1 MSHLLEEYAK
11 NLGVKI
17 SLPIVKDHFFPLT
30 IEKYITLANDDDIQS
45 KHYPFYE
52 LVLNLLSPFL
62 KNNSIKVVQL
72 GGKSKIEGVD
82 QALNLTFKQQSFLL
96 SNSLLH
102 LGSDNALNHL
112 ASAKKIPT
120 VNLFGNTYP
129 EVNRPIFSSPSMNV
143 NLAPKWDKKPCF
155 DSQDPKSQITKIKPE
170 VVAQSVLDLLKITEP
185 RVNFKTLYAG
195 SGFNQDLLEIVPTA
209 FTRLNVS
216 ANQRIML
223 RPDYG
228 LNEDVFLKYFS
239 EYKISSICSDKLIQ
253 PQGLQKIAN
262 NLQDFFLFIDDMDED
277 IPENYFRFVKRLGV
291 NLNILSKKEEHVSA
305 LRNKY
310 FDIPVRYAY
319 PAREK
324 PCEITEKT
332 RFISRKRIVCEG
344 KEYLSYAHFKKGLDR
359 NNKVLDSP
367 EYWRE
372 LDHFYIYESE

>member
-1 MSHLLEEYAK
+1 
-11 NLGVKI
+11 
-17 SLPIVKDHFFPLT
+17 
-30 IEKYITLANDDDIQS
+30 
-45 KHYPFYE
+45 
-52 LVLNLLSPFL
+52 
-62 KNNSIKVVQL
+62 
-72 GGKSKIEGVD
+72 
-82 QALNLTFKQQSFLL
+82 
-96 SNSLLH
+96 
-102 LGSDNALNHL
+102 
-112 ASAKKIPT
+112 
-120 VNLFGNTYP
+120 
-129 EVNRPIFSSPSMNV
+129 
-143 NLAPKWDKKPCF
+143 
-155 DSQDPKSQITKIKPE
+155 
-170 VVAQSVLDLLKITEP
+170 
-185 RVNFKTLYAG
+185 
-195 SGFNQDLLEIVPTA
+195 
-209 FTRLNVS
+209 
-216 ANQRIML
+216 ML

-262 NLQDFFLFIDDMDED
+262 NLQDFFLFIDDIDED

>member
-129 EVNRPIFSSPSMNV
+129 SYFFQPIHECKFSS
-143 NLAPKWDKKPCF
+143 
-155 DSQDPKSQITKIKPE
+155 
-170 VVAQSVLDLLKITEP
+170 
-185 RVNFKTLYAG
+185 
-195 SGFNQDLLEIVPTA
+195 
-209 FTRLNVS
+209 
-216 ANQRIML
+216 
-223 RPDYG
+223 
-228 LNEDVFLKYFS
+228 
-239 EYKISSICSDKLIQ
+239 
-253 PQGLQKIAN
+253 
-262 NLQDFFLFIDDMDED
+262 
-277 IPENYFRFVKRLGV
+277 
-291 NLNILSKKEEHVSA
+291 
-305 LRNKY
+305 
-310 FDIPVRYAY
+310 
-319 PAREK
+319 
-324 PCEITEKT
+324 
-332 RFISRKRIVCEG
+332 
-344 KEYLSYAHFKKGLDR
+344 
-359 NNKVLDSP
+359 
-367 EYWRE
+367 
-372 LDHFYIYESE
+372 